1 MLNILIAYP
10 YLKKDIAEL
19 LKQNEHRVR
28 FLLDSGAF
36 TAWKTGK
43 QITVDEYCRF
53 IETLPIKPWRYF
65 NLDVIGDGAASFQ
78 NYEIMRS
85 RGFTPVPIF
94 TRGESVDVLEEY
106 YKTSDVVGIGGLVG
120 TKGNKGFVKGIMRHV
135 GSRKVHWLGFN
146 AAEFLPVYRP
156 YMCDSSSW
164 SRGYRFGLFDLY
176 DRNGRWIKS
185 SKKKFDARPSE
196 DVLRLVAEHGV
207 DPLRLAKNDEWRN
220 LRRGERV
227 SAILTLSSRSWV
239 RFQKDIF
246 DRLGVNYF
254 LACSADGD
262 LDLMLEA
269 HAFWQSKGAA

>member
-43 QITVDEYCRF
+43 RITVDEYCRF
-53 IETLPIKPWRYF
+53 IEGLPLKPWRYF

-78 NYEIMRS
+78 NYEIMRA

-146 AAEFLPVYRP
+146 AKDFLAHYRP

-164 SRGYRFGLFDLY
+164 SSAYRFACGQVY
-176 DRNGRWIKS
+176 DRNGRWVRINKAMFAERPDS
-185 SKKKFDARPSE
+185 S
-196 DVLRLVAEHGV
+196 VLQLVADHGI
-207 DPLRLAKNDEWRN
+207 DPMKLAKMDEWRN
-220 LRRGERV
+220 LRKNGKL
-227 SAILTLSSRSWV
+227 STILPLTARTWV
-239 RFQKDIF
+239 KYQADLFSK
-246 DRLGVNYF
+246 LNVNFF
-254 LACSADGD
+254 LACAADGD
-262 LDLMLEA
+262 VELMLDA
-269 HAFWQSKGAA
+269 HSFWQGKGAA

>member
-53 IETLPIKPWRYF
+53 IEGLPLKPWRYF

-78 NYEIMRS
+78 NYEIMRA

-94 TRGESVDVLEEY
+94 TRGESVEVLEEY

-135 GSRKVHWLGFN
+135 CSRKVHWLGFTN
-146 AAEFLPVYRP
+146 FDFLKHFRP
-156 YMCDSSSW
+156 YMVDSSSTW
-164 SRGYRFGLFDLY
+164 GGQMYGQTKVYDGGGRFLPMKRRDFH
-176 DRNGRWIKS
+176 S
-185 SKKKFDARPSE
+185 RPSE
-196 DVLRLVAEHGV
+196 AVM
-207 DPLRLAKNDEWRN
+207 
-220 LRRGERV
+220 
-227 SAILTLSSRSWV
+227 SAIARMGLNPREFAKEENWRGWHSMSMRVAARSFV
-239 RFQKDIF
+239 GYQRDVDKN
-246 DRLGVNYF
+246 LGTKVF
-254 LACSADGD
+254 CACATKPQVE
-262 LDLMLEA
+262 LMIEEWA
-269 HAFWQSKGAA
+269 R